1 MKNTK
6 KMKAYRLK
14 ELGKMPVVEEVDV
27 PEPGFGQVL
36 IKMAGAGLCHTDLLM
51 TDDGIA
57 LQPWIGEFTL
67 GHENAGWVEEVGP
80 GVKGF
85 EVGESVVVCATDS
98 CGYCEACLSGH
109 DNFCLNVNAR
119 GCQAGRDGGLA
130 EYMLAPARQLV
141 SLGKQDPTHFA
152 ALTDAALSPYASIVN
167 AQTYIPA
174 NGYCVVVGVGG
185 LGSYAVQL
193 LKLTTSAKV
202 IAIDINP
209 HRRALAERLGA
220 DLVLDFDN
228 HLAENIIQFTENRKI
243 NGYFDFVGSSESM
256 NVGADVTKELGVITV
271 NGLAGGTMDFTWGKV
286 RPGVDVRFSSN
297 GTIVQLRELVDLA
310 KRGDLVIE
318 TQDFTFDQVPE
329 ALDELRNGR
338 LQGRALIVFE

>member
-1 MKNTK
+1 MEQGQM
-6 KMKAYRLK
+6 MKAYRLK
-14 ELGKMPVVEEVDV
+14 KLGEMPVIEEVKV

-51 TDDGIA
+51 TDEGVE

-67 GHENAGWVEEVGP
+67 GHENAGWIEKKGP
-80 GVKGF
+80 GVKDF
-85 EVGESVVVCATDS
+85 EIGESVVVCATDS

-130 EYMLAPARQLV
+130 EYMVAPARQLV
-141 SLGKQDPTHFA
+141 SLGSLNPAQFA
-152 ALTDAALSPYASIVN
+152 VLTDAALSPYASIVN
-167 AQTYIPA
+167 AKNNIPA
-174 NGYCVVVGVGG
+174 NGYCVVLGVGG

-202 IAIDINP
+202 IAVDINP
-209 HRRALAERLGA
+209 ERRALAERLGA
-220 DLVLDFDN
+220 DCVFDFDEK
-228 HLAENIIQFTENRKI
+228 LVDNIIEFTENRKV
-243 NGYFDFVGSSESM
+243 NAYFDFVGSSESM
-256 NVGADVTKELGVITV
+256 NVGAAVTKELGMITV

-297 GTIVQLRELVDLA
+297 GTIIQLGELVDLA
-310 KRGDLVIE
+310 KRGDLIIE
-318 TQDFTFDQVPE
+318 TQEFRFDQVPE
-329 ALDELRNGR
+329 ALDELRHGR
-338 LQGRALIVFE
+338 LRGRALIVFD